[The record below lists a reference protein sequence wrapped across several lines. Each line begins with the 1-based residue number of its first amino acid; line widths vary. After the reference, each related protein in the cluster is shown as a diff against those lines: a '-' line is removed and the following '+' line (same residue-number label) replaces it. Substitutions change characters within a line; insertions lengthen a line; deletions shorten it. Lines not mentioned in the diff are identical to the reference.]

1 MARVLGIVDSFDAMT
16 SDRPYRAA
24 LPLDEAIRRLREGAG
39 KQWDPDMVR
48 VFVETVEDGSQ
59 ARRASVRS

>member
-1 MARVLGIVDSFDAMT
+1 MARVLGIVDSFDAMA

-39 KQWDPDMVR
+39 TQWDPDMVR
-48 VFVETVEDGSQ
+48 VFVETVGDGSQ